1 MNTRPLL
8 LFYHNGEFKGSV
20 EVSCQQTALAS
31 LHEMSVKKG
40 HVKPDDSLAFITME
54 SGAMLFP
61 DLEVVLY
68 PQGSLKRSKTKS
80 LNNNQSRESV

>member
-8 LFYHNGEFKGSV
+8 LFYHNGNFTGSA

-31 LHEMSVKKG
+31 LHEMSVNKG
-40 HVKPDDSLAFITME
+40 HIKPDDSLAYIQMQ

-61 DLEVVLY
+61 YLEVVFY

-80 LNNNQSRESV
+80 LNNNQPREF